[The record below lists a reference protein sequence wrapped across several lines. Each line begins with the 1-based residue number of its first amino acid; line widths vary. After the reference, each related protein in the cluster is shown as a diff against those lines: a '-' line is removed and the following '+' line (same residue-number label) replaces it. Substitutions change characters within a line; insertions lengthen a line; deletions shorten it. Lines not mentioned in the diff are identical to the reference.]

1 MGPTTAI
8 PRVTEALVAAPP
20 ATMTDAERT
29 EPKDPRRR
37 APDRAHRGQLA
48 QLRERVWSGFASE
61 DVDLAS
67 IVEPLSEVLAGEVF
81 VVSDLRRIG
90 SPLVHVEP
98 GFEELTGYAPEAALG
113 RELGFLLRNDT
124 DQEAVREAR
133 EAVREGNA
141 IGVTLRNYRADGS
154 LFWCEQRH
162 HPVRDERGRVAHL
175 VTVLR
180 DVTDQVHAYGAE
192 QVEREQ
198 SAAGVGG
205 APWFAYGAMYD
216 AHGEFR
222 LSWISGDTLAVLGR
236 DRADVMRDGWSAMI
250 EPEARALLAGRG
262 AALREA
268 GGSRRERYR
277 VRVAGGEER
286 LVEDAVSVAWVA
298 AEAGIFAIHGT
309 VCVVESPRS
318 SLRAALAGVDPATG
332 LPTEELLADR
342 LVLATRRAQRQGG
355 RVALV
360 ALSLDHFD
368 FVETHLDPQRG
379 ERLEREAA
387 QRLRRALRRSDT
399 LVYAG
404 RGDFLVL
411 LEDLQD
417 AEAALPAVD
426 KLLAWVSRPF
436 DDGRLRVELSASAG
450 VVVAD
455 GPLRIDAL
463 RDEAVGALDRA
474 RADGGGGFAFADPA
488 LDERLR
494 ARRAFE
500 LELRGAFASDQ
511 LLLHYQPRFRLAGDE
526 ITGFEALVRWRHP
539 ERGLLLPADFLGE
552 LERMHLSGELFERVL
567 PLALRRAAERARL
580 GRATRVAVNVGLAEL
595 DRDDLVPFVLH
606 TLERAGVPPAML
618 ELELHAGDDPG
629 ALLRCAPRLAA
640 LRARGVRVALDDF
653 GVGDTNL
660 ARLRELPIDL
670 LKIDRSFVQRLGG
683 PAAPVAAAAI
693 GGAPVAAES
702 PADLELVRAMV
713 AIGRGLGLTVVAEG
727 IETAEQRSWLRA
739 MACDEGQGYL
749 LARPAADTDPV

>member
-1 MGPTTAI
+1 MA
-8 PRVTEALVAAPP
+8 E
-20 ATMTDAERT
+20 AERT
-29 EPKDPRRR
+29 GPKDPRRAAREPAQR
-37 APDRAHRGQLA
+37 AQRAQLA

-61 DVDLAS
+61 DVDLVS

-98 GFEELTGYAPEAALG
+98 GFERLTGYAPQAALG

-124 DQEAVREAR
+124 DQEAVRQAR

-205 APWFAYGAMYD
+205 APWFAYGAMFD
-216 AHGEFR
+216 EHGTFR
-222 LSWISGDTLAVLGR
+222 LSWVSGDTGAVLGR
-236 DRADVMRDGWSAMI
+236 DRGDVMRDGWVEMI
-250 EPEARALLAGRG
+250 EPEARAVVAERG
-262 AALREA
+262 IALREA
-268 GGSRRERYR
+268 GGSRRDRYR
-277 VRVAGGEER
+277 IRLAGGDER
-286 LVEDAVSVAWVA
+286 LVEDAVSVSWVA
-298 AEAGIFAIHGT
+298 AEARLFAVHGT
-309 VCVVESPRS
+309 VRVVEPPRS
-318 SLRAALAGVDPATG
+318 SVRAALAGVDPATG
-332 LPTEELLADR
+332 LPTEEVLADR
-342 LVLATRRAQRQGG
+342 LVLAARRAQRQGG
-355 RVALV
+355 RAALV
-360 ALSLDHFD
+360 ALSLDHFE
-368 FVETHLDPQRG
+368 FVETHLDAQRG

-399 LVYAG
+399 LVRAG
-404 RGDFLVL
+404 RGAFMVL
-411 LEDLQD
+411 LEDLPD
-417 AEAALPAVD
+417 ADAALPVVD

-455 GPLRIDAL
+455 GPLRLDAL
-463 RDEAVGALDRA
+463 RDDAVGALA
-474 RADGGGGFAFADPA
+474 RAQASGGGGFAFADPA

-500 LELRGAFASDQ
+500 LELRAAFANDQ
-511 LLLHYQPRFRLAGDE
+511 WLLHYQPRFRLAGDE

-552 LERMHLSGELFERVL
+552 LERMHLGGELFERVL
-567 PLALRRAAERARL
+567 PLALRRAAERARM
-580 GRATRVAVNVGLAEL
+580 GRAARIAVNVGATEL
-595 DRDDLVPFVLH
+595 ERDDLVPFVLRA
-606 TLERAGVPPAML
+606 LERSGVPPAML
-618 ELELHAGDDPG
+618 ELELHAGADAN
-629 ALLRCAPRLAA
+629 ALTRCAPRLAA
-640 LRARGVRVALDDF
+640 LRARGVRLALDQF
-653 GVGDTNL
+653 GAGDTNL

-683 PAAPVAAAAI
+683 R
-693 GGAPVAAES
+693 GAPPDAVGVEEPGGPDDPAGS
-702 PADLELVRAMV
+702 SDLADLELLRAMV
-713 AIGRGLGLTVVAEG
+713 AIGRGLGLTVVAGG
-727 IETAEQRSWLRA
+727 IETEAQRRRLRA
-739 MACDEGQGYL
+739 IACDEGQGYL
-749 LARPAADTDPV
+749 LAPPAADGDGA

>member
-1 MGPTTAI
+1 MA
-8 PRVTEALVAAPP
+8 
-20 ATMTDAERT
+20 DAERT
-29 EPKDPRRR
+29 EPKDPRRPARER
-37 APDRAHRGQLA
+37 AQLA

-61 DVDLAS
+61 DVDLVS

-98 GFEELTGYAPEAALG
+98 GFERLTGYAPQVALG

-162 HPVRDERGRVAHL
+162 HPVRDERGRIAHL

-205 APWFAYGAMYD
+205 APWFAYGAMFD

-222 LSWISGDTLAVLGR
+222 LSWVSGDTVAVLGR
-236 DRADVMRDGWSAMI
+236 DRAEVMRDGWVAMI
-250 EPEARALLAGRG
+250 EPETRAVIAERG
-262 AALREA
+262 AALRDA
-268 GGSRRERYR
+268 GGSRRDRYR
-277 VRVAGGEER
+277 VRLAGGDER
-286 LVEDAVSVAWVA
+286 TVEDAVSVSWVA
-298 AEAGIFAIHGT
+298 SEARLFAVHGT
-309 VCVVESPRS
+309 VRVVEPSRS
-318 SLRAALAGVDPATG
+318 SVRAALAGVDRTTG

-342 LVLATRRAQRQGG
+342 LMLATRRAQRQGG

-360 ALSLDHFD
+360 ALSLDHFA
-368 FVETHLDPQRG
+368 FVETHLDAQRG
-379 ERLEREAA
+379 ERLERETA

-399 LVYAG
+399 LVRAG
-404 RGDFLVL
+404 RGEFMVL
-411 LEDLQD
+411 LEDLPD
-417 AEAALPAVD
+417 ADAALPVVD

-436 DDGRLRVELSASAG
+436 DDGQLRVELSASAG
-450 VVVAD
+450 VAVAD

-463 RDEAVGALDRA
+463 RDEAVGALARA
-474 RADGGGGFAFADPA
+474 RAPGRARSDGGGGFAFADLA

-500 LELRGAFASDQ
+500 LELRGAFAADQ
-511 LLLHYQPRFRLAGDE
+511 WRLHYQPRFRLAGDE
-526 ITGFEALVRWRHP
+526 VTGFEALVRWQHP

-552 LERMHLSGELFERVL
+552 LERLHMGGELFEHVL
-567 PLALRRAAERARL
+567 PLALRRAAARARV
-580 GRATRVAVNVGLAEL
+580 GRATRVAVNVGVAQL
-595 DRDDLVPFVLH
+595 DRDDLVPFVLRS
-606 TLERAGVPPAML
+606 LERAGVPPAML
-618 ELELHAGDDPG
+618 ELELHAGSDAS
-629 ALLRCAPRLAA
+629 ALERSAPRLAA
-640 LRARGVRVALDDF
+640 LRAHGVRLALDDF

-660 ARLRELPIDL
+660 ARLRELPIDV

-683 PAAPVAAAAI
+683 RS
-693 GGAPVAAES
+693 E
-702 PADLELVRAMV
+702 PADLELLRAMV

-727 IETAEQRSWLRA
+727 IETEEQRSRLRA
-739 MACDEGQGYL
+739 IACDEGQGYL
-749 LARPAADTDPV
+749 LAPPAADVDLG